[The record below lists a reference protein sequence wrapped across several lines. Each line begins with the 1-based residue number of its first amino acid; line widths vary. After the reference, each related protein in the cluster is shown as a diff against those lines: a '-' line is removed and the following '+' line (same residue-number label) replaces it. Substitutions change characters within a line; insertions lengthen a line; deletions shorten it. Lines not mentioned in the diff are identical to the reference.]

1 MPRIVHFGPGNFHRA
16 HQAWYTQNAGGW
28 SITGVSLRST
38 TMRDAMAGQGYDY
51 TLVMQDAQGSQDQ
64 QITVHDQILVG
75 PEDPA
80 AVIAA
85 IADPDTHI
93 VTATVTEKGYG
104 LDAAGAL
111 DLNGPVGAD
120 ITAPLPATFIGYLAR
135 GIAARQK
142 AGALPLTV
150 ISCDNLSHNGDK
162 VKSAL
167 NSFAQAADLSIDFGL
182 LRFPNTMVDRITP
195 APTEQ
200 LSQEVS
206 ARIGKQDAAPV
217 VTEVFSEWVI
227 TDDFAGPRPDW
238 PDVQIVE
245 DVVPFEMRKL
255 RMLNGAHSTLAYLG
269 QLKGYSFVHEAIGD
283 PALRAD
289 VVKVMEG
296 AMATLGFSRADLE
309 AYRDALI
316 ARFENPSLAHALR
329 QIAMDGSQK
338 VPIRLL
344 DVMGDLQK
352 KGGSFQAHARA
363 VAAWCRYVD
372 VTADL
377 DDPMA
382 DALSAAG
389 SVSGYL
395 MLIAPDCPAAIF
407 AAIDVEY
414 ERLSA
419 EIA

>member
-51 TLVMQDAQGSQDQ
+51 TLVMQDANGSQDQ

-85 IADPDTHI
+85 IADLDTHI

-111 DLNGPVGAD
+111 DLSGPVGAD
-120 ITAPLPATFIGYLAR
+120 INAPLPATFIGYLAR
-135 GIAARQK
+135 GIAVRQK
-142 AGALPLTV
+142 TGALPLTV

-167 NSFAQAADLSIDFGL
+167 SSFAQETDLSIDFDL
-182 LRFPNTMVDRITP
+182 LRFPNAMVDRITP

-206 ARIGKQDAAPV
+206 ARIGKHDAAPV

-227 TDDFAGPRPDW
+227 TDDFAGPRPNW
-238 PDVQIVE
+238 PNVQIVA

-269 QLKGYSFVHEAIGD
+269 QLKGYSFVHEAIAD

-296 AMATLGFSRADLE
+296 AMATLDFSRADLE

-344 DVMGDLQK
+344 DVMGDLK
-352 KGGSFQAHARA
+352 EKGDEFQSHARA
-363 VAAWCRYVD
+363 VAAWCCYVD

-395 MLIAPDCPAAIF
+395 KLIAPDCAAAILS
-407 AAIDVEY
+407 AIDVEY